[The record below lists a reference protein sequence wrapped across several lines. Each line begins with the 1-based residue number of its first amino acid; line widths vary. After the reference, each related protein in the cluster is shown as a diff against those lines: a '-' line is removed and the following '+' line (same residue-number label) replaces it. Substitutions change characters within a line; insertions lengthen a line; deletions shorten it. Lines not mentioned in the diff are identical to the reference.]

1 MFAVLDRL
9 IPRGIRPL
17 WAAANVSLIGD
28 SLHDIAIL
36 WLIYDLTGSSTATG
50 LLGVARYLPSI
61 LLGIFAG
68 AWVDRVPR
76 KSVLLWC
83 DALRVILVLAI
94 AALTFTHTVTGTNLY
109 CIAFAIAICTVF
121 FNPAR
126 DAIVPQLVPP
136 SQLMRATSVLQSS
149 LGVAYFVGPLLAALF
164 LPVVGLAGLFTADA
178 ATYLLSF
185 LLILLVRPQSTQQ
198 ITVSA
203 TPWQMITEG
212 LRYARK
218 SAFILPLLWVTAVD
232 NLFIMGLAIVGAPVY
247 VREHLKLGADSYA
260 LLQSCFALGI
270 IAGSL
275 ILHRF
280 GSRLPRGRTLLWALV
295 YDGLTFIPFY
305 FTTTLWST
313 GLWWFLHSIG
323 IPFILIPR
331 TSIVQ
336 TEVPHEL
343 QGRVFSLVHL
353 TVVGLTAIS
362 SALAGILLE
371 FRSPAEVY
379 LGMGSAAAIVGM
391 IGFAFRGLRDL
402 K

>member
-247 VREHLKLGADSYA
+247 VREHLKTGCRFLCTSAK
-260 LLQSCFALGI
+260 LLRARNHRRKFDPAPLRKQTAARQNSALGLGLRRFDVYSLLLHHHSVVNRI
-270 IAGSL
+270 VVVSAQYRNTLHLDPPDLNSTNRGSPRIAGSCL
-275 ILHRF
+275 
-280 GSRLPRGRTLLWALV
+280 
-295 YDGLTFIPFY
+295 
-305 FTTTLWST
+305 
-313 GLWWFLHSIG
+313 
-323 IPFILIPR
+323 
-331 TSIVQ
+331 
-336 TEVPHEL
+336 
-343 QGRVFSLVHL
+343 
-353 TVVGLTAIS
+353 
-362 SALAGILLE
+362 
-371 FRSPAEVY
+371 
-379 LGMGSAAAIVGM
+379 
-391 IGFAFRGLRDL
+391 
-402 K
+402 